1 MSAPDDYLLMSGI
14 QHFCFCRRQWA
25 LIHLEQ
31 QWSENLRT
39 AEGRLEHTRCHDT
52 AQTERRGDLL
62 ITRGMKVVSHR
73 LRLSGDCDVVEF
85 RADPEGIPLQHTEG
99 RWRPM
104 PVEYKHG
111 RAKENDADRLQLC
124 AQAMALEE
132 MLACDI
138 PQAALFYEETRR
150 RELAGHGRRDEPVFR
165 PRLHSKSQAG
175 NLLQRLLPQ
184 RALPARTVQT
194 RRPQGLPESLSGRS
208 ASGGHAM
215 RQLLTQ
221 LYVTSEDAYLSLDDE
236 NVVVSRQKTEIGRVP
251 LHTLEGIVCFSR
263 SGASPALMGKCAAK
277 GIDLCFFSPYGQ
289 FLARTV
295 GEERGNVL
303 LRQTQYRI
311 SDSEALSCRYA
322 RYFILGKVYNARWV
336 LERATRDHPQR
347 VPIEELKRTSAQ
359 LAAALPLIEQCD
371 DLDQL
376 RGLEGEAAQRYFDCF
391 DSLILQQHEA
401 FPFVSRNRRPPLD
414 NVNALLSFAYSLLA
428 RDCAS
433 ALSSVGLDPYVGF
446 LHRAR
451 PGRRSLAL
459 DLMEELRAVYADR
472 FVLSCINQKLL
483 TAKHFQ
489 KQENGAVLL
498 TDDGRRA
505 FLKAWQ
511 TKKQEQITHPFL
523 KEKLPWGLVPYV
535 QALLLARTLRGDL
548 ELYPPFF
555 WK

>member
-1 MSAPDDYLLMSGI
+1 
-14 QHFCFCRRQWA
+14 
-25 LIHLEQ
+25 
-31 QWSENLRT
+31 
-39 AEGRLEHTRCHDT
+39 
-52 AQTERRGDLL
+52 
-62 ITRGMKVVSHR
+62 
-73 LRLSGDCDVVEF
+73 
-85 RADPEGIPLQHTEG
+85 
-99 RWRPM
+99 
-104 PVEYKHG
+104 
-111 RAKENDADRLQLC
+111 
-124 AQAMALEE
+124 
-132 MLACDI
+132 
-138 PQAALFYEETRR
+138 
-150 RELAGHGRRDEPVFR
+150 
-165 PRLHSKSQAG
+165 
-175 NLLQRLLPQ
+175 
-184 RALPARTVQT
+184 
-194 RRPQGLPESLSGRS
+194 
-208 ASGGHAM
+208 M
-215 RQLLTQ
+215 RQLLNT
-221 LYVTSEDAYLSLDDE
+221 LYVTSEDACLSLDGE
-236 NVVVSRQKTEIGRVP
+236 TVVVRRQKTEMGRVP
-251 LHTLEGIVCFSR
+251 LHTLESIVCFSR
-263 SGASPALMGKCAAK
+263 PGATPALMGKCARL

-311 SDSEALSCRYA
+311 ADSDLQSCQYA

-347 VPIEELKRTSAQ
+347 VPVEQLKRASAQ

-391 DSLILQQHEA
+391 GTLILRQNED
-401 FPFVSRNRRPPLD
+401 FSFVTRSRRPPLD

-428 RDCAS
+428 RDCTS

-459 DLMEELRAVYADR
+459 DLMEELRAVFADR
-472 FVLSCINQKLL
+472 FVLSCINQKIL

-489 KQENGAVLL
+489 KQETGAVLL
-498 TDDGRRA
+498 TDEGRRA
-505 FLKAWQ
+505 FLNAWQ